1 MPEEKMLAH
10 LFRQQ
15 YGKMVSTFTRF
26 FGLNQLEIIE
36 DAIQDTFINSIKVW
50 QKGIPE
56 NPEAWLMQ
64 SAKHRI
70 VDLLR
75 KLAAENKRI
84 AKIQAGI
91 DTSTINDFFLDDEID
106 DSILRMIFTACHP
119 QLNPKDQIAFALKT
133 ISGFSRKEIAT
144 ALLLK
149 EETVKKRLTR
159 ARKTIKA
166 NKISFEILQGS
177 QLIIRLDRVLEVIYL
192 LFNEGF
198 HSVRQDVIIR
208 EDLCGEAIRLSKCVL
223 KKPITAVP
231 KAHALFAL
239 LCFQISRLKSKV
251 SDTGEIISLRE
262 QDRAK
267 WHLPLIE
274 IGHLAMQKAMNTE
287 ILTSYHYEAAIA
299 AEHVQAKSYDETNWD
314 LILSWYEGLVR
325 LEHSPFHVL
334 NMAIVQIERK
344 NFAAAKGLLQSIR
357 PETLEQW
364 KYLYFGTY
372 AEYELVANKSPDA
385 IQHIDKAIDKTDS
398 QAIKIYLLKQKD
410 KYLNQLNN

>member
-10 LFRQQ
+10 LFRHQ
-15 YGKMVSTFTRF
+15 YGKMVSTFTRI

-36 DAIQDTFINSIKVW
+36 DAIQDTFINSIKAW
-50 QKGIPE
+50 QKDIPE

-64 SAKHRI
+64 AAKYRI

-84 AKIQAGI
+84 AKVQAGI
-91 DTSTINDFFLDDEID
+91 DTYTINELFLDDEID

-133 ISGFSRKEIAT
+133 ISGFSRKGIAT

-166 NKISFEILQGS
+166 NKISFEIPQGS

-208 EDLCGEAIRLSKCVL
+208 EDLCGEAIRLSRCVL
-223 KKPITAVP
+223 KKPITAIP
-231 KAHALFAL
+231 KSHALFAL
-239 LCFQISRLKSKV
+239 LCFQTSRLKSKV

-262 QDRAK
+262 QDRTK
-267 WHLPLIE
+267 WHLSLIE

-287 ILTSYHYEAAIA
+287 MLTSYHYEAAIA
-299 AEHVQAKSYDETNWD
+299 AEHVQANSYDETNWD
-314 LILSWYEGLVR
+314 LLSTWYEGLIG
-325 LEHSPFHVL
+325 LEKSPFHL
-334 NMAIVQIERK
+334 LSMAIVQIERK
-344 NFAAAKGLLQSIR
+344 NFAAAKSLLQSIK

-364 KYLYFGTY
+364 RYLYFGAY
-372 AEYELVANKSPDA
+372 AEYELAANNSLEA
-385 IQHIDKAIDKTDS
+385 INYMDKAIDKADNK
-398 QAIKIYLLKQKD
+398 AVKIYLLKQRE
-410 KYLNQLNN
+410 KYMNQLN